1 MTLSEHAHETLRRLT
16 ERVNLQIDLA
26 LRDCGEDAVHDLRV
40 SIRRLSQALRIFAE
54 LMPPKEARN
63 MRRRLKPALDAAAV
77 ARDLDVGAEL
87 QLREGLP
94 AAHALM
100 ARMRSDRDRAV
111 LALIGRLY
119 LLRSEGAPS
128 NWFEAYDSLRP
139 VEDDA
144 ASTARAW
151 LPPLADE
158 FFAAGRK
165 TMLKASSPQRL
176 HAFRLAAKRFRY
188 TLELFAPF
196 YGPVFRERLSQVRE
210 IQALLGKRQDCAVAA
225 ARLRPLAENDEAA
238 RGCLIN
244 VEARGAK
251 LEVDFRT
258 FWYQAFDAAGQ
269 ALRWRRYLARKAP
282 ADRSTT

>member
-1 MTLSEHAHETLRRLT
+1 MTLSDHAHETLRRLT
-16 ERVNLQIDLA
+16 ERVDLQIDLA

-40 SIRRLSQALRIFAE
+40 SIRRLSQALRIFAD
-54 LMPPKEARN
+54 LMPPREAKRL
-63 MRRRLKPALDAAAV
+63 RRRLKPALDAAAV

-87 QLREGLP
+87 QSREGLP
-94 AAHALM
+94 ATHPLM
-100 ARMRSDRDRAV
+100 AQMKADRDRAA
-111 LALIGRLY
+111 LALVGHLY
-119 LLRSEGAPS
+119 LLRSEDVPMK
-128 NWFEAYDSLRP
+128 WLEAYRSLRT

-144 ASTARAW
+144 ALTARRW
-151 LPPLADE
+151 LPPMADE

-196 YGPVFRERLSQVRE
+196 YGPVFRSRLSQVRE

-225 ARLRPLAENDEAA
+225 GRLRLLADQDEAA
-238 RGCLIN
+238 RDCVIL

-258 FWYQAFDAAGQ
+258 YWHQAFDAEGE
-269 ALRWRRYLARKAP
+269 ALLWRRYLARKP
-282 ADRSTT
+282 PVNRRTT